1 MKKSYFLGVLFAL
14 FLIWGATVLSGTSLE
29 VYINIPSLF
38 MVIGLSGVLAVFS
51 WDLGTIG
58 RCFKAVF
65 SPAATAQEMELGVL
79 FFSTLT
85 AYFFLS
91 AAVAAGT
98 GIIAILTNISDNMA
112 VGQVVALALLST
124 YYSLILTLLVT
135 FPFRAALR
143 KKLIEKTE

>member
-1 MKKSYFLGVLFAL
+1 MKKSYFWGMLFAL

-51 WDLGTIG
+51 WDLKTIG
-58 RCFKAVF
+58 QCFKAVF
-65 SPAATAQEMELGVL
+65 SPAATAQEMELGVV

-85 AYFFLS
+85 TYFFLS
-91 AAVAAGT
+91 AAVATGT
-98 GIIAILTNISDNMA
+98 GVIAILTNLSDSMA

-135 FPFRAALR
+135 LPFRSALR
-143 KKLIEKTE
+143 KKLIERME